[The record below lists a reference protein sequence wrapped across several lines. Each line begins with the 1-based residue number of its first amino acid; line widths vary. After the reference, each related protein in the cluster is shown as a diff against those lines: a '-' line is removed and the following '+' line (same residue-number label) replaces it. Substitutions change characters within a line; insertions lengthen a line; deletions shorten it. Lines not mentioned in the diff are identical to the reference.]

1 MRTSETKKIQGQV
14 TVPVFSMKTKVM
26 ILIVCATI
34 VSCFVVSRNHP
45 VAQNKVTVIKGRLFV
60 EEGIQIGHTEGLH
73 MVLGIQGDSATISIY
88 SGDAEGSNIMLMV
101 QENNTSIMLTEKIED
116 SEGSS
121 ILLNVKS
128 SERPVSTIFI
138 KDGAEFLRP
147 FTDAF
152 GVES

>member
-1 MRTSETKKIQGQV
+1 
-14 TVPVFSMKTKVM
+14 
-26 ILIVCATI
+26 
-34 VSCFVVSRNHP
+34 
-45 VAQNKVTVIKGRLFV
+45 
-60 EEGIQIGHTEGLH
+60 

>member
-1 MRTSETKKIQGQV
+1 MRTSETNKIQGQV

-45 VAQNKVTVIKGRLFV
+45 VAQNKVTVIKGKLFV
-60 EEGIQIGHTEGLH
+60 EEGIQIGNTEGLH

-101 QENNTSIMLTEKIED
+101 QENNTSIMLTE
-116 SEGSS
+116 
-121 ILLNVKS
+121 
-128 SERPVSTIFI
+128 
-138 KDGAEFLRP
+138 
-147 FTDAF
+147 
-152 GVES
+152 